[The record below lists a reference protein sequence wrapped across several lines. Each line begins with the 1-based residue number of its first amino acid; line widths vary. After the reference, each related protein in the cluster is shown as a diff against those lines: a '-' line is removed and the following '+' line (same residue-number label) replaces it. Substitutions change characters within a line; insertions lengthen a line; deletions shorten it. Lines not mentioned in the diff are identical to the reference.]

1 MKLNLMYSVFLLHRY
16 AFKLFSFFLKRP
28 KYELMALSLHEG
40 EPGHHFQVI
49 IFLTNVNFTRVTII
63 LLHES

>member
-49 IFLTNVNFTRVTII
+49 INVEWSF
-63 LLHES
+63 